1 MKINLQKVHP
11 RYLVLRWMIC
21 FFAMLMISLAT
32 TYIEVS
38 GMISCLIFAF
48 VYIGLYSFAM
58 MLYQIIAIN
67 MLEKLTMNIV
77 SIIVFTM
84 GSIVIDYIVFVFSLF
99 LLTNKGI
106 IYCRNSI
113 IVFLIC
119 FVLQAI
125 GTQLFKRGEKSA
137 WQKNQSY

>member
-1 MKINLQKVHP
+1 MKINLQNVHP
-11 RYLVLRWMIC
+11 RYLVVRWMIC

-32 TYIEVS
+32 TYIEGS
-38 GMISCLIFAF
+38 GMIGCLIFAF
-48 VYIGLYSFAM
+48 VYICLYSFAM

-67 MLEKLTMNIV
+67 ILEKLTMNIV
-77 SIIVFTM
+77 SVIVFM
-84 GSIVIDYIVFVFSLF
+84 IGSIVIDYIVFVFSLF

-106 IYCRNSI
+106 IYYRNSI

-119 FVLQAI
+119 LVLQAI
-125 GTQLFKRGEKSA
+125 GTQLIKRGEKST